1 MRVGFIRIFWGLF
14 FVVLD
19 LRINSVDLFLPDF
32 VGYILIVSGLGRL
45 APYDEWFRRLRPIA
59 MIMIVVSLSDLVEIE
74 VDANQVPKLRQEWT
88 SMVTG
93 DLGTLL
99 PEELKHADL
108 VRITRDGSAI
118 DANRTNNPER
128 EQDKVLGEYSDGTVL
143 LILRYASG
151 DEALEAMEKKGYAEY
166 SNDAIRK
173 RAETD
178 ASFRSDKLYG
188 RQGSAGS
195 EIKTSAYWTVE
206 VADRSIQQWW
216 NRGRSWW
223 NPFAGRYQRGF
234 SDRLLYILEGYRTS
248 ADEYR
253 ALLEGKSENGS
264 GVKVNAFPTLS
275 TVNAFLETFLL
286 WGLCSGVMS
295 LCMSFNN
302 YGLMQMARRRRA
314 FYMVLA
320 VPALAV
326 SLLSFIAPE
335 ILFKV
340 ARDGVALLVP
350 YVILFLVSVVLIMG
364 LMRRAANT
372 LFPNQP
378 IP

>member
-14 FVVLD
+14 FVLLD
-19 LRINSVDLFLPDF
+19 FRINSVDLFLPDF
-32 VGYILIVSGLGRL
+32 VGYIFIVSGLTKL
-45 APYDEWFRRLRPIA
+45 APYDEWFRRLKPIA

-74 VDANQVPKLRQEWT
+74 MDAKQAPRFRQEWI

-99 PEELKHADL
+99 PEQLNDADL
-108 VRITRDGSAI
+108 VRITREGSLI

-128 EQDKVLGEYSDGTVL
+128 EQDKVLGEYSDGTFL
-143 LILRYASG
+143 LILRYGSA
-151 DEALEAMEKKGYAEY
+151 DEALEAMKKKGDSEY
-166 SNDAIRK
+166 SNDAIRT

-178 ASFRSDKLYG
+178 ASFRADKMYG
-188 RQGSAGS
+188 RQGSTGS
-195 EIKTSAYWTVE
+195 EIKTDAYWTVE

-223 NPFAGRYQRGF
+223 NPFAGSHQRGF
-234 SDRLLYILEGYRTS
+234 SDRLLYVLEGYRAS
-248 ADEYR
+248 ADDYR

-264 GVKVNAFPTLS
+264 GVKVNAFPTVS
-275 TVNAFLETFLL
+275 TINAFLETFLL
-286 WGLCSGVMS
+286 WGLCSAVIS
-295 LCMSFNN
+295 VCVSFNN
-302 YGLMQMARRRRA
+302 YGLMQIARRRRA
-314 FYMVLA
+314 FYMILA

-326 SLLSFIAPE
+326 SLLSFVAPE
-335 ILFKV
+335 ALFKFG
-340 ARDGVALLVP
+340 REGFALLVP
-350 YVILFLVSVVLIMG
+350 YIILFLLSVVLIMG